1 MALQIANPVV
11 VDKVERLARSTG
23 MTKTALVEWAV
34 DRLALETQSPSDPHQ
49 IASLLA
55 QLDVIPDRAD
65 AVDPLTWDDNGLPV

>member
-11 VDKVERLARSTG
+11 VDKVERLARATG

-34 DRLALETQSPSDPHQ
+34 DRLALETQIPRDPRR

-55 QLDVIPDRAD
+55 QLDAIPDRVD
-65 AVDPLTWDDNGLPV
+65 PVDPLVWDDNGLPV